1 MVPGTT
7 AGGDDQ
13 GGGAAPPNHER
24 RRAES
29 GLGKKDVRGLR
40 RSEGK
45 GGRQRLGFSFSL
57 SLLYDAV
64 KKNQRPRITGGKIYR
79 PVKSNF
85 CGA

>member
-29 GLGKKDVRGLR
+29 GLGKKDVRGLGGA
-40 RSEGK
+40 EGK
-45 GGRQRLGFSFSL
+45 GGRRWLGFSFSL
-57 SLLYDAV
+57 SLLYDVV
-64 KKNQRPRITGGKIYR
+64 KKSTAKNH
-79 PVKSNF
+79 
-85 CGA
+85 